1 MRKIK
6 KINGF
11 LVVKFN
17 DREKRE
23 YEGTALGEYGV
34 IDAEVYTGNLDIDRG
49 AMEYDDADTLEVA
62 VELARGL
69 ESEEDITDEPPTY
82 TAAVETNESYTEE
95 AVEPAALIEGWT
107 RRLAT
112 RVKSKHYP
120 DTDPRTAAHELY
132 GFKMALHQIGFLPES
147 EVITDPDTFGAGRL
161 DGPMPRNPEELLAF
175 VCDERCKNRA
185 GHTQEEL
192 DAICAKCPLG
202 QLYEDAEAQ
211 DLRIRERS
219 ERALREHIEG
229 VRHAE
234 DTLTALLG
242 GHEALAYLAALRD
255 GQILQENE
263 CEHYAAQI
271 AEAGAAWETVL
282 EGVSF
287 EDLSRLRHLLR
298 EVDEY
303 IKDGG
308 ELFNGF
314 QHETERIPAH
324 RLEELHQ
331 LGTAL
336 LGECPE
342 NDCTIY
348 RRIHIMAKLT
358 PDATRTEHGLVI
370 NEKII
375 PWGAVWPKDSGAY
388 KKGTQYKADR
398 LLSGGTGKVKG
409 VTIHNTNDL
418 KNVEEDAEQYTRA
431 TWPNGNMNDARVHY
445 YVDDINAWQNLR
457 EDEVGWHAGDGRKAT
472 GGNETTLSIEIIM
485 DGSGSKEDRKAEE
498 NGVLLAALLLKK
510 HGLSVN
516 ELYTHN
522 HWMGHPDSIV
532 QGARKNCPL
541 YILPHWAQFKQKVA
555 AKLTELNGGATTTEA
570 GKTEIMGKAKASAQ
584 QMALFARSKN
594 AEPQLPACSL
604 EQLAQFFLEE
614 GEAEGVRGDVAFAQS
629 LHETG
634 FFKYGGIVLPTQ
646 NNYAGIG
653 ALNGNAKGQA
663 ATFPDPRTG
672 VRAQIQH
679 LKAYASKE
687 ALVNG
692 CVDPR
697 FSLVT
702 RGSAQYVEWLGASDN
717 PNGKGWAVPGKG
729 YGGKIVALL
738 GQIMAF
744 EVPQPSAPSE
754 PEEQEPEFPAYQL
767 EGLETLTE
775 AGVINSPEFWRQKFS
790 EQVTVG
796 EMFGI

>member
-112 RVKSKHYP
+112 QVKSKHYP

-132 GFKMALHQIGFLPES
+132 GFKMALRQIGFLPES

-234 DTLTALLG
+234 DTVTALLG

-324 RLEELHQ
+324 RLEELARD
-331 LGTAL
+331 GASRRVP
-336 LGECPE
+336 GERLHDLPQRVPHGG
-342 NDCTIY
+342 
-348 RRIHIMAKLT
+348 RR
-358 PDATRTEHGLVI
+358 RR
-370 NEKII
+370 
-375 PWGAVWPKDSGAY
+375 
-388 KKGTQYKADR
+388 AD
-398 LLSGGTGKVKG
+398 
-409 VTIHNTNDL
+409 
-418 KNVEEDAEQYTRA
+418 
-431 TWPNGNMNDARVHY
+431 
-445 YVDDINAWQNLR
+445 
-457 EDEVGWHAGDGRKAT
+457 
-472 GGNETTLSIEIIM
+472 
-485 DGSGSKEDRKAEE
+485 
-498 NGVLLAALLLKK
+498 
-510 HGLSVN
+510 
-516 ELYTHN
+516 
-522 HWMGHPDSIV
+522 
-532 QGARKNCPL
+532 
-541 YILPHWAQFKQKVA
+541 
-555 AKLTELNGGATTTEA
+555 
-570 GKTEIMGKAKASAQ
+570 
-584 QMALFARSKN
+584 
-594 AEPQLPACSL
+594 
-604 EQLAQFFLEE
+604 
-614 GEAEGVRGDVAFAQS
+614 
-629 LHETG
+629 
-634 FFKYGGIVLPTQ
+634 
-646 NNYAGIG
+646 
-653 ALNGNAKGQA
+653 GQA
-663 ATFPDPRTG
+663 DGPR
-672 VRAQIQH
+672 
-679 LKAYASKE
+679 
-687 ALVNG
+687 
-692 CVDPR
+692 
-697 FSLVT
+697 
-702 RGSAQYVEWLGASDN
+702 
-717 PNGKGWAVPGKG
+717 
-729 YGGKIVALL
+729 
-738 GQIMAF
+738 
-744 EVPQPSAPSE
+744 
-754 PEEQEPEFPAYQL
+754 
-767 EGLETLTE
+767 EGDDA
-775 AGVINSPEFWRQKFS
+775 AGV
-790 EQVTVG
+790 
-796 EMFGI
+796 